1 MLRNNVTTYSREV
14 GRPREH
20 DRLTAEALVDAAER
34 LLGTDGSGAPS
45 LRQVAKEANTS
56 TRAVYDLFGSKEVL
70 LVALGNR
77 AFQILGASLQ
87 SLPTK
92 QDPVADLV
100 EAGVAVFRRF
110 ALEHPSLFRIAI
122 ERHDIPKAVAE
133 RFQTSQRDALAIL
146 RQRVSRLRGDDVGD
160 NEVVLDDTIAFHA
173 LCEGLAALELR
184 GALPKVRAEHLWREA
199 LGALLTGRQL
209 LVQPTRRTRVRRPMR
224 DPRQRRERAER

>member
-1 MLRNNVTTYSREV
+1 MPYRWCV

-34 LLGTDGSGAPS
+34 LLETGGSGALS
-45 LRQVAKEANTS
+45 LRQVAKEASTS
-56 TRAVYDLFGSKEVL
+56 TRAVYELFGSKEVL

-87 SLPTK
+87 ALPTK
-92 QDPVADLV
+92 RDPVADLV

-110 ALEHPSLFRIAI
+110 ALEHPPLFRIAI
-122 ERHDIPKAVAE
+122 ERHDIPSAVAE
-133 RFQTSQRDALAIL
+133 RFQASRREALAIL

-160 NEVVLDDTIAFHA
+160 DQVVMDDTIAFHA

-184 GALPKVRAEHLWREA
+184 GALPAARAERLWRSA
-199 LGALLTGRQL
+199 LGALIAGRRLTA
-209 LVQPTRRTRVRRPMR
+209 QPTRRKRMR
-224 DPRQRRERAER
+224 GPLRASTQQRS